1 MPLVRKNFVPVDI
14 RPVPPGRSIIWLEA
28 GGDPSHKMELA
39 ATDSLGEESIVFSD
53 VLGGDTFE
61 FNTSDAERVMSFVAF
76 NSGTS
81 AELVSFLFSNTGTQA
96 VGDKAYVSFRLSASG
111 IGDVPQEFARFGVEA
126 TEMETPGTDSGAAT
140 ISALDADTM
149 TEFLKID
156 PFADLIQLDLPLD
169 VKNRGGDLGHITSSG
184 VITSNRPPG
193 GTPSTPLVAMIAT
206 EGGLNIRKLS
216 DSGIYG
222 QARIIGEPSGGGRT
236 FQVRNPTT
244 LGSLLLTS
252 VTHPTSPNQ
261 CSLTGYN
268 DVIFGGLGGI
278 PQNIQLGTGA
288 GGDEVSVIENLAVGS
303 AISDPSVIL
312 KVAKTV
318 VPRAVQDPIMTVK
331 ERNAITTLG
340 LDNDANGLAN
350 DPNAGGA
357 AEVLSVIDK
366 DLTAPPGG
374 ESAGDAYIVASVA
387 TGAWTG
393 QEDNVAVFNGAT
405 WDFITSAN
413 GDILDVVDE
422 SIRYELVAGVW
433 TATHAKITS
442 VIDKDLTAPPGGE
455 SVGDRYIVGIGATG
469 DWASQDNDVA
479 VVDSITPTVWSF
491 VTVSEGDL
499 LVVTDES
506 KRYRFLNMAWKETKQ
521 EALRVYCDVD
531 NGTDLNAVKQ
541 WFGFNGSAWVI
552 LG

>member
-1 MPLVRKNFVPVDI
+1 MPRGFGAQSVVKAVDQRAI
-14 RPVPPGRSIIWLEA
+14 PTDRAIDFLED
-28 GGDPSHKMELA
+28 GGDVGNRISWENLTA
-39 ATDSLGEESIVFSD
+39 LGDEGLVFSD
-53 VLGGDTFE
+53 DLGGETFE
-61 FNTSDAERVMSFVAF
+61 FNTSDASRIASFVAF
-76 NSGTS
+76 NGGTS
-81 AELVSFLFSNTGTQA
+81 AELVSFFFSNTGVRA
-96 VGDKAYVSFRLSASG
+96 VGDKGFLSFRLLASG
-111 IGDVPQEFARFGVEA
+111 LGDVPQEFARFGVEA
-126 TEMETPGTDSGAAT
+126 TEMETPGDDSGAAT
-140 ISALDADTM
+140 ISALDADIM
-149 TEFLKID
+149 TEFLKLD
-156 PFADLIQLDLPLD
+156 PFADLAQLDLPLD

-193 GTPSTPLVAMIAT
+193 GVPATPLVAMIAS
-206 EGGLNIRKLS
+206 EGGLDIQIL
-216 DSGIYG
+216 GGGGTFG
-222 QARIIGEPSGGGRT
+222 QMRIIGEPSGGGRT
-236 FQVRNPTT
+236 FQVRNPAT

-252 VTHPTSPNQ
+252 TTHPTSPNQ
-261 CSLTGYN
+261 CSVTGYN

-331 ERNAITTLG
+331 DRNAITTLG

-350 DPNAGGA
+350 DPNAGSA

-442 VIDKDLTAPPGGE
+442 VIDKDLATPPG
-455 SVGDRYIVGIGATG
+455 SPSTDDAYIVAAVATGAWVGQEDNVAIFNGATW
-469 DWASQDNDVA
+469 DFIV
-479 VVDSITPTVWSF
+479 
-491 VTVSEGDL
+491 VSEGDL
-499 LVVTDES
+499 TFVTDEGD
-506 KRYRFLNMAWKETKQ
+506 RYRFLNGAWKETNQ
-521 EALRVYCDVD
+521 VSMRVFCDFD
-531 NGTDLNAVKQ
+531 NSVDLNAVDQ
-541 WFGFNGSAWVI
+541 TFIYDGNCWNI